1 MLVLTRKKGQAIKIG
16 NDIVIRVTEVRGRGA
31 KALVKL
37 GIEAPIGTKVLR
49 EEVLKE
55 VADEMAL
62 ASAGSLDLKELEA
75 EVNTAKVPKS
85 HANS

>member
-16 NDIVIRVTEVRGRGA
+16 DDIVVTVTEVRGRGA

-37 GIEAPIGTKVLR
+37 GIEAPAGTKVLR
-49 EEVLKE
+49 EEVIKE

-62 ASAGSLDLKELEA
+62 ASGGEFDLKELEA
-75 EVNTAKVPKS
+75 KIRTAKEPRPS
-85 HANS
+85 S

>member
-16 NDIVIRVTEVRGRGA
+16 DDIVVIVTEVRGRGA

-37 GIEAPIGTKVLR
+37 GIEAPAGTKVLR
-49 EEVLKE
+49 EEVIKE

-62 ASAGSLDLKELEA
+62 ASGGEFDLKELEA
-75 EVNTAKVPKS
+75 KIKTAKEPQPQS
-85 HANS
+85 

>member
-16 NDIVIRVTEVRGRGA
+16 DDIVVTVTEVRGRGA

-37 GIEAPIGTKVLR
+37 GIEAPTGTKVLR
-49 EEVLKE
+49 EEVIKE

-62 ASAGSLDLKELEA
+62 ASGGEFDLKQLEA
-75 EVNTAKVPKS
+75 EIKTAKETLPRS
-85 HANS
+85 QS

>member
-16 NDIVIRVTEVRGRGA
+16 DDIVIYVTEVRGRGA
-31 KALVKL
+31 KALVKI

-49 EEVLKE
+49 EEVLRE

-62 ASAGSLDLKELEA
+62 ASNGAFTLSEIEA
-75 EVNTAKVPKS
+75 EVKTAKVPKS
-85 HANS
+85 QADS